1 MKTKT
6 TLKSAGQGVA
16 EGAAETLLEKSRTA
30 TGWKKI
36 LLLIGAGAAAA
47 VAWLLGEGA
56 SQNQPAPA
64 EPPAVIEKP
73 THD

>member
-1 MKTKT
+1 MKTQNKIKT
-6 TLKSAGQGVA
+6 AGQGVA
-16 EGAAETLLEKSRTA
+16 EGAAETLLEKSRTS

-56 SQNQPAPA
+56 AQNQPAPA
-64 EPPAVIEKP
+64 EPPAAIEKP
-73 THD
+73 NHD

>member
-6 TLKSAGQGVA
+6 TLKTAGQGVA
-16 EGAAETLLEKSRTA
+16 EGAAETLLEKSRTS

-47 VAWLLGEGA
+47 VAWLLGEG
-56 SQNQPAPA
+56 STQNQPAQA
-64 EPPAVIEKP
+64 EPPAAIEKAEP
-73 THD
+73 

>member
-1 MKTKT
+1 MKTQNKIKT
-6 TLKSAGQGVA
+6 SGQGVA

-47 VAWLLGEGA
+47 VAWLLGEG
-56 SQNQPAPA
+56 STQNQPAPA
-64 EPPAVIEKP
+64 EPPAVIEKAEP
-73 THD
+73 